1 MFLLDFNQD
10 WQKTKITDLLDQA
23 VITLATCQK
32 TWGNYVTGTG
42 MLHLLGAGTVLN
54 NSDPEVEKNGLQ
66 LTSPS
71 LPQAQYR

>member
-10 WQKTKITDLLDQA
+10 QQKTKITDLLDQA

-42 MLHLLGAGTVLN
+42 MFHLLGVGGH
-54 NSDPEVEKNGLQ
+54 S
-66 LTSPS
+66 S
-71 LPQAQYR
+71 